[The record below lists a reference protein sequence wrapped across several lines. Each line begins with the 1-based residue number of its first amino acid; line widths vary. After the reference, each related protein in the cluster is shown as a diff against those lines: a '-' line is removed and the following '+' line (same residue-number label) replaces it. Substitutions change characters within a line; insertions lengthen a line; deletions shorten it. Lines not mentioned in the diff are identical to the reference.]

1 MNVYFMVGNGA
12 IVLQKSLSGLLR
24 GKTSNHHGD
33 FYCLNCN
40 HSYSTE
46 NRLKKHEKICNKS
59 DSCRI
64 EMPKRFEKILK
75 YNHGEKS
82 LKALFFDLS
91 RFRMLATKNA
101 FVSKQSWKILHR
113 KKS

>member
-33 FYCLNCN
+33 FNCLNCN
-40 HSYSTE
+40 NSYSTE
-46 NRLKKHEKICNKS
+46 NRLKKHEKICNKR

-75 YNHGEKS
+75 WRKVIKS
-82 LKALFFDLS
+82 SIFWFIS
-91 RFRMLATKNA
+91 
-101 FVSKQSWKILHR
+101 I
-113 KKS
+113 

>member
-1 MNVYFMVGNGA
+1 MVGNGA

-46 NRLKKHEKICNKS
+46 NRLNKHEKICN
-59 DSCRI
+59 
-64 EMPKRFEKILK
+64 ILNMKK
-75 YNHGEKS
+75 YAI
-82 LKALFFDLS
+82 KAI
-91 RFRMLATKNA
+91 A
-101 FVSKQSWKILHR
+101 VV
-113 KKS
+113 